1 MRKMRHYDLMQR
13 LTRPYSKG
21 VYGLLRRKKQGEK
34 AIAYNRQLDSDGTR
48 WVENASDGLRFT
60 GKAHDIARAEGY
72 RLDHTGWYLD
82 DDGMGETCWGVVYQ
96 LPARNGELQYVPGHA
111 TSYDDGGACLDFSNI
126 KSELR
131 DAVYASDRLAE
142 RYAEVEREY
151 QRVESAKMRIEDI
164 TAEIKDA
171 YAACRD
177 LCNEIRASGVDQV
190 AVVRKLIRAE
200 VCRVRR
206 SVRKL
211 YKERAELRAQIA

>member
-1 MRKMRHYDLMQR
+1 MRHYDITQR

-21 VYGLLRRKKQGEK
+21 MNALLKRKQNAEK
-34 AIAYNRQLDSDGTR
+34 AIAYNRQTDSDGTL
-48 WVENASDGLRFT
+48 WVENPSNGLRFT

-82 DDGMGETCWGVVYQ
+82 DDGMGETCWSVVYQ

-111 TSYDDGGACLDFSNI
+111 TSYNDNGACLDFSDI
-126 KSELR
+126 KTELR

-164 TAEIKDA
+164 TEEIKSA
-171 YAACRD
+171 YADCRA
-177 LCNEIRASGVDQV
+177 LCNEIRASGVEGV

-200 VCRVRR
+200 ACRVRR
-206 SVRKL
+206 SVRKA
-211 YKERAELRAQIA
+211 YKERAELRAQVA

>member
-1 MRKMRHYDLMQR
+1 MRYYNITQR
-13 LTRPYSKG
+13 VTRPYSKG
-21 VYGLLRRKKQGEK
+21 MDALLKRKKNAEK

-72 RLDHTGWYLD
+72 RLNHTGWYLD
-82 DDGMGETCWGVVYQ
+82 DEGMGETCWGVVYQ
-96 LPARNGELQYVPGHA
+96 LPARNGELQYIPGHA
-111 TSYDDGGACLDFSNI
+111 TSYNDDGACLDFSDI

-142 RYAEVEREY
+142 RYAEVERDY
-151 QRVESAKMRIEDI
+151 QRVESAKMRIDDI

-177 LCNEIRASGVDQV
+177 LCNEIRVSGVEGV
-190 AVVRKLIRAE
+190 AVVRKLIRRE
-200 VCRVRR
+200 VCSMRR
-206 SVRKL
+206 DLRKL
-211 YKERAELRAQIA
+211 YKEREELRAQIA